1 MKKTIYLF
9 SGLFTAVFS
18 TSSTKD
24 YTCECTYTNTETYT
38 YNGVTQTYTDT
49 YVSATTL
56 KDASRHAAKSNCLNR
71 EATYTGGYTNS
82 YGTYS
87 YTQTYSSNC
96 ELK

>member
-18 TSSTKD
+18 TSCSKD
-24 YTCECTYTNTETYT
+24 YTCECSGTNTYTYT
-38 YNGVTQTYTDT
+38 YNGVTQTEVETYT
-49 YVSATTL
+49 YSITL

-71 EATYTGGYTNS
+71 EQTETYS
-82 YGTYS
+82 DGTYS

>member
-9 SGLFTAVFS
+9 SGLFTAAFS
-18 TSSTKD
+18 TSCTKD
-24 YTCECTYTNTETYT
+24 YTCECTITDTETYT

-49 YVSATTL
+49 YVYSTTL

-71 EATYTGGYTNS
+71 EQTETYS
-82 YGTYS
+82 DGTYS
-87 YTQTYSSNC
+87 YTETVSANC

>member
-18 TSSTKD
+18 TSCSKD
-24 YTCECTYTNTETYT
+24 YTCECTYTNTYTYT
-38 YNGVTQTYTDT
+38 YNGVTQTDVDT
-49 YVSATTL
+49 YVYSTTL

-71 EATYTGGYTNS
+71 EQTDTYNDGSYSATY
-82 YGTYS
+82 
-87 YTQTYSSNC
+87 TYSSNC